1 LKWRSSL
8 YTAKLFLLFPSEF
21 TEGQN
26 QFKSMV
32 SFGWVK
38 PLYEATNRRISR
50 KDLPALKIGAID
62 FDKEL
67 IYYGILGNILPR
79 TG

>member
-1 LKWRSSL
+1 
-8 YTAKLFLLFPSEF
+8 
-21 TEGQN
+21 
-26 QFKSMV
+26 
-32 SFGWVK
+32 VK
-38 PLYEATNRRISR
+38 PLYEATNRR
-50 KDLPALKIGAID
+50 KLAEGFTCVKLKIGAID